1 MFDIANIGLFTAFM
15 AGLVSFVSPCV
26 LPLVPGYL
34 SFVAGRSLGQIQEA
48 DRRERLRVL
57 RQSVWFV
64 LGFTTVFLILGAS
77 ATAIGRLLLVYR
89 QEANLVGGSIVLLFG
104 VFMTGV
110 VPLRWL
116 QREWRF
122 IGRLKEKG
130 GGTGAAYVLGV
141 AFAFGWT
148 PCIGPILGAIL
159 TVSASTANVSSGLAL
174 LGIYSL
180 GLGVP
185 FLLSAVSLDRFLKH
199 QRVLRHW
206 GRTLHVAA
214 GLIMVLMGLLMIT
227 GQLTALSYWL
237 LDLFPALGTIG

>member
-77 ATAIGRLLLVYR
+77 ATAIGRLLLSYR
-89 QEANLVGGSIVLLFG
+89 QEANLVGGTIVILFG
-104 VFMTGV
+104 VFMTGI

-130 GGTGAAYVLGV
+130 GGTGAAYLLGV

-199 QRVLRHW
+199 QRFLRHW
-206 GRTLHVAA
+206 GHTLHIVA
-214 GLIMVLMGLLMIT
+214 GLIMILMGLLMIT

-237 LDLFPALGTIG
+237 LRTFPALGAVG

>member
-1 MFDIANIGLFTAFM
+1 MWEVANIGLATAFL
-15 AGLVSFVSPCV
+15 AGLISFVSPCV

-34 SFVAGRSLGQIQEA
+34 SFVAGRSLGQIREA

-57 RQSVWFV
+57 TQSIWFV
-64 LGFTTVFLILGAS
+64 LGFSTVFLMLGAS

-89 QEANLVGGSIVLLFG
+89 QEANLAGGIIVILFG
-104 VFMTGV
+104 AFMTGLI
-110 VPLRWL
+110 PLHWL

-122 IGRLKEKG
+122 IGRLKEEG
-130 GGTGAAYVLGV
+130 GGAGAAYLLGV

-159 TVSASTANVSSGLAL
+159 TVSASTANASSGVAL

-185 FLLSAVSLDRFLKH
+185 FLLSAVSLDRFLQH
-199 QRVLRHW
+199 QKFLRRW
-206 GRTLHVAA
+206 GRVMHLAA
-214 GLIMVLMGLLMIT
+214 GLIMILMGILMIT
-227 GQLTALSYWL
+227 GKLTELSYWL
-237 LDLFPALGTIG
+237 LRTFPALGSIG